1 MARPALPAQRR
12 QAVTNTT
19 EVSKVCS
26 SSSQNNTV
34 RCYGKRH
41 KSRPLFV
48 SARRSSEVIPTFI
61 LLQVSYPCCG
71 ALVSRPIDRQPNRAQ
86 ASEVIVFI
94 RSAISAQCTHSTG
107 RHTSINVCGE
117 SAPRL
122 APPVLVRLF
131 SCSVSCPRQPQPGQR
146 LSHPVPGTS
155 TAIWRNESGRSD
167 DSLHCALQSA
177 PHTRS
182 TQAHTDHRERN
193 GRAGKAGVWQFSC
206 LARCW
211 SRAGGTLAEPPGP
224 ALSTSRKPASGRRDG
239 HLPPS
244 CSARGRFR
252 RRCWPFWTRAGR
264 SWTGRM
270 GRRTSA
276 FGVEITRGDL

>member
-19 EVSKVCS
+19 EVSKVCL

-107 RHTSINVCGE
+107 LAYIN
-117 SAPRL
+117 
-122 APPVLVRLF
+122 
-131 SCSVSCPRQPQPGQR
+131 QR
-146 LSHPVPGTS
+146 LWRECASPS
-155 TAIWRNESGRSD
+155 TARSRPPLLMFRLLP
-167 DSLHCALQSA
+167 STA
-177 PHTRS
+177 P
-182 TQAHTDHRERN
+182 A
-193 GRAGKAGVWQFSC
+193 RAKAV
-206 LARCW
+206 
-211 SRAGGTLAEPPGP
+211 PPG
-224 ALSTSRKPASGRRDG
+224 AG
-239 HLPPS
+239 HFDRNL
-244 CSARGRFR
+244 AK
-252 RRCWPFWTRAGR
+252 
-264 SWTGRM
+264 
-270 GRRTSA
+270 
-276 FGVEITRGDL
+276 